1 MRLESASENMPVNR
15 TGEHKETSR
24 RGRKKAMESFSRYYS
39 LAFEIAIAVIVPILI
54 GRWLDGKTGKDPW
67 FTLGGMLLGGAAAF
81 RSVHRV
87 VSEESRASKR
97 DKESSKQDMSE

>member
-1 MRLESASENMPVNR
+1 MTLESVSERRPVNR
-15 TGEHKETSR
+15 TGEEKETSR

-54 GRWLDGKTGKDPW
+54 GRWLDGKTGKEPW
-67 FTLGGMLLGGAAAF
+67 FTLGGMILGGVAAF

-87 VSEESRASKR
+87 VSEESRARKR
-97 DKESSKQDMSE
+97 DEESSDQESSE